1 MTRIKRKFFFRI
13 KTDLAPLLNKVAL
26 RKSELN
32 NFEES
37 IKTRKVELENYQ
49 QEIAKVTKDLR

>member
-1 MTRIKRKFFFRI
+1 M
-13 KTDLAPLLNKVAL
+13 APLLVEVSQ

-37 IKTRKVELENYQ
+37 INTRKAELEQYQ
-49 QEIAKVTKDLR
+49 QEITKVTKDLR